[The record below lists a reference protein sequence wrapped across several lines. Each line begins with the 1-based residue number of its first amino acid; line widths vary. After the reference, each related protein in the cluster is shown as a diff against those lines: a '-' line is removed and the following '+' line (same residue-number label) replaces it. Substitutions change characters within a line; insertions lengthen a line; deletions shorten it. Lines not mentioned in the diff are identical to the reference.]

1 MYWSNDAIINSY
13 NTAKDPYKQ
22 VKILSELNACSVQ
35 AIKKVLKEAG
45 VYNKKTTKTYS
56 TWSKEE
62 TKKLMDLYFTGMK
75 ISEVARLMNMSYGR
89 VSSKIHSEGRKYR

>member
-1 MYWSNDAIINSY
+1 VYWSNDAIINSY

-45 VYNKKTTKTYS
+45 VYNKKITKTYS
-56 TWSKEE
+56 NWSKEE
-62 TKKLMDLYFTGMK
+62 TKKLMDLYNTGIK

-89 VSSKIHSEGRKYR
+89 VSNKIHLEGRKYR